1 MKAYNIFSEASAL
14 AGEQSPNETLKKAG
28 VGIINTILDDL
39 GKEPVGSLSD
49 EIEFSKSGEYTLLV
63 NGAAM
68 LICLYLG
75 DDAGLSVMNELYST
89 ARKRLFGEVKSI
101 KNTVF
106 GG

>member
-1 MKAYNIFSEASAL
+1 MKAYNIFTEASAL
-14 AGEQSPNETLKKAG
+14 AGETAPDELLKKAG
-28 VGIINTILDDL
+28 VGILNTILEDL
-39 GKEPVGSLSD
+39 NKEPIASLSD
-49 EIEFSKSGEYTLLV
+49 QIDFTKSGEYTLLV

-75 DDAGLSVMNELYST
+75 DDAGLTVMNELYSS
-89 ARKRLFGEVKSI
+89 ARKRLFGNIGKV